1 MSPDIVRSA
10 GAGATVLG
18 YIALCAAIWWR
29 ERRRAARA
37 LVAAQILAGG
47 NQAPTLVLFAT
58 QTGQA
63 EALAWDTARRLH
75 ADGTPVRVL
84 ALNALDGATLAAAS
98 RALFI
103 VSTYGEGDAPDGGS
117 LFVETV
123 MAAPLALP
131 TLRYAVLALGDRQY
145 QNFCGF
151 GRALDGWLQR
161 AGATADFARI
171 DVDNGEPASL
181 RQWDASLGLAAAEAD
196 TAPTPFAPW
205 RLADRELLNAGSA
218 GAPIHRIVLAP
229 PPGTEAD
236 WQSGDLV
243 QVQPPGDVDRPRDY
257 SIASIASDGVVELLV
272 RQERHADGQLGVA
285 SGWLTASLPIGG
297 EVPARLR
304 AHPSFRL
311 GDNADAPLLLIG
323 NGTGLAGLRGHLRAR
338 AAAGRGDNWLVFGER
353 QAAFDTLCREE
364 ITAWQAT
371 GLLAR
376 VDRVFSRDADGARYV
391 QHRLLEAAADVRACI
406 DRGAAVYVCG
416 SLAGMAGS
424 VDAAL
429 REVAG
434 PERFAALVAAGRY
447 RRDVY

>member
-1 MSPDIVRSA
+1 MSPDVVRSA

-18 YIALCAAIWWR
+18 YLALCAAIWWR

-37 LVAAQILAGG
+37 TAAANALAGG
-47 NQAPTLVLFAT
+47 NEAPTLVLFAT

-63 EALAWDTARRLH
+63 EALAWDVARRLL

-84 ALNALDGATLAAAS
+84 ALNALDAATLAAAS

-103 VSTYGEGDAPDGGS
+103 VSTYGEGDPPDGAS
-117 LFVETV
+117 LFVETA
-123 MAAPLALP
+123 MAAPLSLAG
-131 TLRYAVLALGDRQY
+131 LRYALLALGDRQY

-151 GRALDGWLQR
+151 GRALGDWLQR
-161 AGATADFARI
+161 AGATPDFDRI
-171 DVDNGEPASL
+171 DVDNGDPEAL
-181 RQWDASLGLAAAEAD
+181 RRWDASLGLAPAEPD
-196 TAPTPFAPW
+196 TVPAPFAPW
-205 RLADRELLNAGSA
+205 RLAVRELLNAGSA
-218 GAPIHRIVLAP
+218 GAPIHRLVLAP
-229 PPGTEAD
+229 PPGQRAD

-243 QVQPPGDVDRPRDY
+243 QVQPPGDADRPRDY
-257 SIASIASDGVVELLV
+257 SIASIASDGVIELLV
-272 RQERHADGQLGVA
+272 RQERHADGQLGMA
-285 SGWLTASLPIGG
+285 SGWLTATLPVGG

-338 AAAGRGDNWLVFGER
+338 VAAGRGDNWLVFGER
-353 QAAFDTLCREE
+353 QARFDTLCRDE
-364 ITAWQAT
+364 IAAWQAA
-371 GLLAR
+371 GMVRR
-376 VDRVFSRDADGARYV
+376 VDRVFSRDQPETRYV
-391 QHRLLEAAADVRACI
+391 QHHLLDEAAEVVAWI
-406 DRGAAVYVCG
+406 DRGAAIYVCG

-434 PERFAALVAAGRY
+434 PARFAALVAAGRY